1 VEWKNLGFIL
11 RHCHAL
17 GLKQNARVIVSFR
30 RKFLGLVGCCLLGG
44 VVSFQCFS
52 APSAPDGA
60 PPAAPKILFDGS
72 SLEGWVPSDFGGR
85 GEVELEDG
93 SIVLGAGNDLTG
105 VTYRG
110 ELPKG
115 DYEVELDAKRLD
127 GGDFFCGLTVPVGEN
142 HCTLVVG
149 GWGGGLVG
157 ISCIDGLDASEN
169 ATTSHRKFDSGRWY
183 QIRLRVTAQKIQAW
197 IDGDP
202 AVDAEIGGKKISMR
216 RGEIEL
222 SQPLGIA
229 SFRTRAALRRIQ
241 IKPL

>member
-30 RKFLGLVGCCLLGG
+30 RKFLGLVGFCLLGG

-52 APSAPDGA
+52 APDAA
-60 PPAAPKILFDGS
+60 PPVAPKILFDGS

-93 SIVLGAGNDLTG
+93 AIVLGAGNDLTG

-115 DYEVELDAKRLD
+115 DYEVELDAKRLE

-183 QIRLRVTAQKIQAW
+183 QIRLRVTAKKIQAW

-202 AVDAEIGGKKISMR
+202 VVDAEIGGKKISMR

-229 SFRTRAALRRIQ
+229 TFRTRAALRRIQ

>member
-1 VEWKNLGFIL
+1 LASIL
-11 RHCHAL
+11 LHCHSP
-17 GLKQNARVIVSFR
+17 GLKQNVWVKPISR
-30 RKFLGLVGCCLLGG
+30 RIILSLAGACLLGCIG
-44 VVSFQCFS
+44 SFQCF
-52 APSAPDGA
+52 AA
-60 PPAAPKILFDGS
+60 PPAAPKTLFDGKT
-72 SLEGWVPSDFGGR
+72 LDGWGTTDFGGR
-85 GEVELEDG
+85 GEVEVAEE

-115 DYEVELDAKRLD
+115 DYEVELDAKRVE

-149 GWGGGLVG
+149 GWGGSLVG
-157 ISCIDGLDASEN
+157 VSCIDGLDASEN
-169 ATTSHRKFDSGRWY
+169 ATTSHRKFESGRWY
-183 QIRLRVTAQKIQAW
+183 HIRLRVTAQKIQAW

-202 AVDAEIGGKKISMR
+202 VVDAEIVGKKISMR
-216 RGEIEL
+216 GGEIEL
-222 SQPLGIA
+222 SQPFGIA

>member
-1 VEWKNLGFIL
+1 MEWKTLGSIL
-11 RHCHAL
+11 RHCHPRS
-17 GLKQNARVIVSFR
+17 LKQNTRVTVSFR
-30 RKFLGLVGCCLLGG
+30 RKFLGHVGCCPLGG
-44 VVSFQCFS
+44 VFAFQCFS
-52 APSAPDGA
+52 APSAPDAA
-60 PPAAPKILFDGS
+60 PPVAPKIPFDGS
-72 SLEGWVPSDFGGR
+72 SLEGWIPSDFGGR

-93 SIVLGAGNDLTG
+93 AIVLGAGNDLTG

-115 DYEVELDAKRLD
+115 DYEVELDAKRLE

-142 HCTLVVG
+142 HCALVVG

-157 ISCIDGLDASEN
+157 MSCIDGLDASEN
-169 ATTSHRKFDSGRWY
+169 AMTSHRKFESGRWY
-183 QIRLRVTAQKIQAW
+183 QIRLRVTAKKIQAW

-202 AVDAEIGGKKISMR
+202 VVEAEIVGKKISVC
-216 RGEIEL
+216 RGETEL
-222 SQPLGIA
+222 SQPFGVA